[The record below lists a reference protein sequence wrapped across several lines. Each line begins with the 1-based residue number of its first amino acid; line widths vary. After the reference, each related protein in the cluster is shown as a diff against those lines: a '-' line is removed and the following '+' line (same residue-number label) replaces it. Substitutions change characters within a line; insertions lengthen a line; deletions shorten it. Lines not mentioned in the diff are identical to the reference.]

1 MESSKEVE
9 QNSSGKSS
17 GSSLRLRLAIAALL
31 AIGLVLWIALRDDDS
46 DDSQGG
52 SNGAEIV
59 SVDSLREAAGEQDSP
74 IYWAGEL
81 EDTEL
86 ELSQPDSSRT
96 YVRYLTGG
104 AEAGDPT
111 PDFLTVGTYEDPK
124 ALQNLRKKGSGP
136 GGVLAKA
143 PGGATVYFD
152 RAQPS
157 SVYVVYPGVDA
168 QIEVYDPDFKRAL
181 QLVNSGQIVSAG

>member
-1 MESSKEVE
+1 ME
-9 QNSSGKSS
+9 QNGKGKSS
-17 GSSLRLRLAIAALL
+17 AGSLRLRLVVAAVL
-31 AIGLVLWIALRDDDS
+31 AVGLILWIALRDDDG
-46 DDSQGG
+46 DDSQ
-52 SNGAEIV
+52 SSSSGAEIV
-59 SVDSLREAAGEQDSP
+59 SVDSLREAAGEQGSP

-81 EDTEL
+81 QGTEL

-96 YVRYLTGG
+96 YVRYLTGE
-104 AEAGDPT
+104 AEAGDPN
-111 PDFLTVGTYEDPK
+111 PDFLTVGTYEDPE

-136 GGVLAKA
+136 SGVLAKA

-152 RAQPS
+152 SNRPT

>member
-1 MESSKEVE
+1 MESSKGG
-9 QNSSGKSS
+9 QGGGG
-17 GSSLRLRLAIAALL
+17 GSSKRGLRLRLAIAAVL

-46 DDSQGG
+46 DDSSSG

-59 SVDSLREAAGEQDSP
+59 SVDSLREAAGEQGSP
-74 IYWAGEL
+74 IYWAGEQ
-81 EDTEL
+81 EGAQL

-96 YVRYLTGG
+96 YVRYLTAG
-104 AEAGDPT
+104 AEAGDPN
-111 PDFLTVGTYEDPK
+111 PDFLTVGTYEDPN
-124 ALQNLRKKGSGP
+124 ALQNLRTRGNDP

-152 RAQPS
+152 RNRPN

-168 QIEVYDPDFKRAL
+168 QIEVYDPEFKRAL

>member
-1 MESSKEVE
+1 MESSKTE
-9 QNSSGKSS
+9 QRSSDKSS
-17 GSSLRLRLAIAALL
+17 GSSLRLRLVVAAVL
-31 AIGLVLWIALRDDDS
+31 AIGLVLWIALRDDDG
-46 DDSQGG
+46 DDSQG

-59 SVDSLREAAGEQDSP
+59 SVDSLREAAAEQDST

-81 EDTEL
+81 QGTEL

-104 AEAGDPT
+104 TEAGDPN

-124 ALQNLRKKGSGP
+124 ALQNLRKRGDEP

-168 QIEVYDPDFKRAL
+168 QIEVYDPDFERAL
-181 QLVNSGQIVSAG
+181 QLVNSGQVVSAG

>member
-1 MESSKEVE
+1 MESSKTE
-9 QNSSGKSS
+9 QESSGESS
-17 GSSLRLRLAIAALL
+17 GRGLRLRLAIAAVL
-31 AIGLVLWIALRDDDS
+31 AIGLILWIALRDDDS
-46 DDSQGG
+46 DDSSSG

-59 SVDSLREAAGEQDSP
+59 SVDSLREAAGEQGSP
-74 IYWAGEL
+74 IYWAGEQ
-81 EDTEL
+81 EDAEL

-104 AEAGDPT
+104 AEAGDPN
-111 PDFLTVGTYEDPK
+111 PDFLTVGTYEDPN

-136 GGVLAKA
+136 GGVLARA

-152 RAQPS
+152 SNRPS

>member
-1 MESSKEVE
+1 M
-9 QNSSGKSS
+9 KS
-17 GSSLRLRLAIAALL
+17 LHLRLAIAAVL
-31 AIGLVLWIALRDDDS
+31 AVGLVLWIALRDDDG
-46 DDSQGG
+46 DDSQSG

-81 EDTEL
+81 QGTEL

-96 YVRYLTGG
+96 YVRYLTGD
-104 AEAGDPT
+104 AEAGDPN

-124 ALQNLRKKGSGP
+124 ALQNLRKKSSGS

-152 RAQPS
+152 SNRPT